1 MDMPKSTAARANCL
15 DASAL
20 VKLHV
25 DEVGSDIIRQYAE
38 TEPTRYTTPFCFYE
52 ALNVLKVKWLYK
64 KEISKEDYQKAS
76 LSLTSWFSHVSKR
89 IPDLDFTDP
98 LVFLEVKKLAEQY
111 SLDLSDAFQIVSV
124 KKGFFSTL
132 ARDSRT
138 ILVSADEGLVKA
150 ARKEGIKAWYFLTE
164 PKP

>member
-1 MDMPKSTAARANCL
+1 
-15 DASAL
+15 
-20 VKLHV
+20 
-25 DEVGSDIIRQYAE
+25 
-38 TEPTRYTTPFCFYE
+38 
-52 ALNVLKVKWLYK
+52 VKWLYK